1 MTTIIGI
8 SGSLRKGSFN
18 AAFLNAA
25 VQLAPDN
32 CEIEVEHINGIP
44 LYNEDI
50 EASEGIPPV
59 VAQLKNRIASADGL
73 LLVTPEYNHSIPGV
87 FKNTIDW
94 LSRPPD
100 DISRVFGNR
109 PVGLIGTSIGPF
121 GTILSQVSWLA
132 VLRALGTR
140 LWFGRTLYVSD
151 ASHVFDESGELI
163 DQVTRDR
170 LQAYLAGFSEFVRQI
185 K

>member
-18 AAFLNAA
+18 TALLNAA
-25 VQLAPDN
+25 VQLAPGS
-32 CEIEVEHINGIP
+32 CKIEVGHISGIP
-44 LYNEDI
+44 LYNGDI
-50 EASEGIPPV
+50 EASEGIPSV
-59 VAQLKNRIASADGL
+59 VAQLKDRIASTDGL

-170 LQAYLAGFSEFVRQI
+170 LQAYLAGFSEFVCQI

>member
-18 AAFLNAA
+18 TALLNAV
-25 VQLAPDN
+25 VQLAPGS
-32 CEIEVEHINGIP
+32 CKIEVEHINGIP
-44 LYNEDI
+44 LYNGDI
-50 EASEGIPPV
+50 EASEGIPSV
-59 VAQLKNRIASADGL
+59 VAQLKDRIAGSDGL

-100 DISRVFGNR
+100 DIGRVFGNR

-140 LWFGRTLYVSD
+140 PWFGRMLYVSD

-163 DQVTRDR
+163 DQITRDR
-170 LQAYLAGFSEFVRQI
+170 LQAYLAGFSEFVHQI

>member
-18 AAFLNAA
+18 TAFLNAA
-25 VQLAPDN
+25 VQLAPES
-32 CEIEVEHINGIP
+32 CRIEVEYIGRIP
-44 LYNEDI
+44 LYDGDI
-50 EASEGIPPV
+50 EAPEGIPSV
-59 VAQLKNRIASADGL
+59 VAQWKDRIASTDGL

-87 FKNTIDW
+87 FKNTIDR

-100 DISRVFGNR
+100 DIGRVFGNR
-109 PVGLIGTSIGPF
+109 PVGLIGTCIGPS

-132 VLRALGTR
+132 VRRALGTR
-140 LWFGRTLYVSD
+140 PWFGRPLHVSD

-163 DQVTRDR
+163 D
-170 LQAYLAGFSEFVRQI
+170 
-185 K
+185 